1 MIRSLIE
8 YFYKTFGLN
17 LMIPHKQG
25 VKTSIGFPIIIIISQ
40 SIEHFW
46 LAPGFAQ
53 GSGGAEAAR
62 KNPLFMALGEFYGLR
77 SLQSGLC
84 KQANVG

>member
-1 MIRSLIE
+1 MIAHR
-8 YFYKTFGLN
+8 
-17 LMIPHKQG
+17 QG

-46 LAPGFAQ
+46 LALVYVQ

-62 KNPLFMALGEFYGLR
+62 KNRLFMALGEFYGLR

>member
-1 MIRSLIE
+1 MIRSSIE
-8 YFYKTFGLN
+8 YFYETFDLN
-17 LMIPHKQG
+17 LMVAHRQG
-25 VKTSIGFPIIIIISQ
+25 VKTLIGFPIIISQ

-46 LAPGFAQ
+46 LAPGYAQ
-53 GSGGAEAAR
+53 GSRGVEAAR
-62 KNPLFMALGEFYGLR
+62 KNRLFMALGEFYSLR

>member
-1 MIRSLIE
+1 MIAHR
-8 YFYKTFGLN
+8 
-17 LMIPHKQG
+17 QG
-25 VKTSIGFPIIIIISQ
+25 VKTLIGFSIIISQ

-46 LAPGFAQ
+46 LVPGFAQ
-53 GSGGAEAAR
+53 GSGGAGAAR
-62 KNPLFMALGEFYGLR
+62 KNRLFMALGEFYGLQ